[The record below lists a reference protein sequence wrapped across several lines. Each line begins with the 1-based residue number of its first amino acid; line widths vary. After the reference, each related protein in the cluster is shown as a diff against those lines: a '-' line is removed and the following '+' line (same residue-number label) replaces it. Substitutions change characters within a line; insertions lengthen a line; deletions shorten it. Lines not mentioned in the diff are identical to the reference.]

1 MFVLTKEKSVR
12 LRDVI
17 GVFDLDTATVS
28 GISKNFLSNAEKN
41 GEVEGTDSLPKSFI
55 FVNYVGTS
63 CTRSQSK
70 VYLSSRLAGYIN
82 K

>member
-1 MFVLTKEKSVR
+1 MFIIAKEKSVR
-12 LRDVI
+12 ARDVI

-28 GISKNFLSNAEKN
+28 GITKNFLAGCENS

-55 FVNYVGTS
+55 LAS
-63 CTRSQSK
+63 RDRKSR